1 VNSINSYQNW
11 LNEHRRVVFWE
22 REGVESSVAVKR
34 TNGYAFVINGKV
46 DGNARGDAPTQVM
59 SAILSGALPDSPKK
73 GLVIGLGT
81 GSTAG
86 WLAKV
91 PSIEQVDVVE
101 LEPAIL
107 DVAKLC
113 APVNEDCLN
122 NPKVNTIIGDAREV
136 LTTTSESYDVVFSEP
151 SNPYRA
157 GIASLFTQEFY
168 RAVASRLN
176 ERGLFLQWVQA
187 YHVDAQ
193 TIRTVFAT
201 MNSVFGAVEV
211 WESLVGADLIL
222 VASKEPIV
230 HNVARLKELSESDPF
245 DRALATV
252 WGVDG
257 VEGLFTAFIGGPE
270 LVRKISA
277 GETEVCTDDNSL
289 VEYGFA
295 RGQGRSRQFETHTLR
310 VVAQQIGADRPMLDG
325 EVDWV
330 LVTEKRSARKVME
343 GRPWRNDA
351 PNSALD
357 KAARLRIDARK
368 HYAAG
373 RLVQSLDTWARQK
386 GGAQAIADDM
396 MLGEVLA
403 MKGSPDAQKHIE
415 ALRKYQPTMALA
427 LEAQSAAA
435 AKDWERAV
443 AKLEA
448 AFTAYRTDPWPF
460 RPLMARA
467 LYLAYQLGTQQP
479 AVVPRLDA
487 AMSKP
492 FSVGCLDD
500 YRMKLRVKM
509 AFESKAKG
517 LCIQALAPMEPHIP
531 WNKEFLEKRYACYKA
546 GNDALLTGRAAED
559 LLRYL
564 ANSPPPLITNL

>member
-1 VNSINSYQNW
+1 
-11 LNEHRRVVFWE
+11 
-22 REGVESSVAVKR
+22 
-34 TNGYAFVINGKV
+34 
-46 DGNARGDAPTQVM
+46 
-59 SAILSGALPDSPKK
+59 
-73 GLVIGLGT
+73 
-81 GSTAG
+81 
-86 WLAKV
+86 
-91 PSIEQVDVVE
+91 
-101 LEPAIL
+101 
-107 DVAKLC
+107 
-113 APVNEDCLN
+113 
-122 NPKVNTIIGDAREV
+122 
-136 LTTTSESYDVVFSEP
+136 
-151 SNPYRA
+151 
-157 GIASLFTQEFY
+157 
-168 RAVASRLN
+168 
-176 ERGLFLQWVQA
+176 
-187 YHVDAQ
+187 
-193 TIRTVFAT
+193 
-201 MNSVFGAVEV
+201 
-211 WESLVGADLIL
+211 
-222 VASKEPIV
+222 
-230 HNVARLKELSESDPF
+230 
-245 DRALATV
+245 
-252 WGVDG
+252 
-257 VEGLFTAFIGGPE
+257 
-270 LVRKISA
+270 
-277 GETEVCTDDNSL
+277 
-289 VEYGFA
+289 
-295 RGQGRSRQFETHTLR
+295 
-310 VVAQQIGADRPMLDG
+310 
-325 EVDWV
+325 
-330 LVTEKRSARKVME
+330 ME